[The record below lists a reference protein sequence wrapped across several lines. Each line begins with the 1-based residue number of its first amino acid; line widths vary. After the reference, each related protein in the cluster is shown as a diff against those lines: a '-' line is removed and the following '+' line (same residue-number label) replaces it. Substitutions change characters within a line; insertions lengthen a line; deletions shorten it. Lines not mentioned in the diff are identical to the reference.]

1 MKHDD
6 CHRVTRCLAGNW
18 LKNGSELQVDE
29 NWMRVL
35 KMRANQ
41 VSSKSD

>member
-1 MKHDD
+1 MKHGD
-6 CHRVTRCLAGNW
+6 CHRITRCLAGNL

-35 KMRANQ
+35 RVSANR
-41 VSSKSD
+41 VS